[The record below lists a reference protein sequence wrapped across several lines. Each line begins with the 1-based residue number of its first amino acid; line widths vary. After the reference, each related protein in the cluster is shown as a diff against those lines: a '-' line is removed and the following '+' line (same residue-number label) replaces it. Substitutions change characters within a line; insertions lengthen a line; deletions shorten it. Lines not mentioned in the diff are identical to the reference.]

1 MYIETVIDTKAQAL
15 ALINWKP
22 ELLFWRDDSGIAQ
35 YADKAKV
42 ESAWGIVEFFT
53 CSHPHP
59 RRVEPIEVRLL
70 IGANAYAVIKE
81 GNRQTDILLSSGKS
95 AQASLR
101 EYAQEQRAKAERL
114 LSMANL
120 AERAADKLESRS

>member
-22 ELLFWRDDSGIAQ
+22 EFLFWRDESGIAQ

-42 ESAWGIVEFFT
+42 ESAWGIVDFFT

-81 GNRQTDILLSSGKS
+81 GNRQTDIMLSPGRG
-95 AQASLR
+95 APASLR
-101 EYAQEQRAKAERL
+101 EYATDQRERAARIL
-114 LSMANL
+114 ALADL
-120 AERAADKLESRS
+120 AERAADKLESRA